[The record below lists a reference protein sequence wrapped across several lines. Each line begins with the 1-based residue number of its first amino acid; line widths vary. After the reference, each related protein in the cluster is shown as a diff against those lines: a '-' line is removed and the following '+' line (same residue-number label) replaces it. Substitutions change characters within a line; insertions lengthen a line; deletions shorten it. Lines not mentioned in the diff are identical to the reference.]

1 MSSRDLAASVRQRL
15 LSRSRS
21 ENRPFQE
28 LLQYFAMERFLYRLS
43 QSRFADRFVLKGA
56 LLLSAWRAPMTR
68 PTIDIDLAGRTSNE
82 LDDIRALLVE
92 VCTAKTEPDGI
103 EFAADSV
110 RVSRIREE
118 AEYEGVRGQFHATLA
133 KARAPMQVDIGFG
146 DVIFPEP
153 TEVQYPVLLDFPAPL
168 LKGYPRETVV
178 SEKLEAIARLG
189 ILNSRLKDYY
199 DIALLARTYPFNGRD
214 LARAIQATFRHRG
227 TVIEPEPVGLSDAFA
242 SDPAKQ
248 AQWRAFV
255 RRNRFTELDSGLS
268 ALVSEVRRFVLV
280 PRDAAA
286 RGESFGAEWAP
297 GGPWK

>member
-1 MSSRDLAASVRQRL
+1 
-15 LSRSRS
+15 
-21 ENRPFQE
+21 
-28 LLQYFAMERFLYRLS
+28 MERFLYRLS

-56 LLLSAWRAPMTR
+56 LLLTAWRAPMSR

-82 LDDIRALLVE
+82 IDHIRALLVE
-92 VCTAKTEPDGI
+92 VCTTKTEPDGI
-103 EFAADSV
+103 EFRADSV
-110 RVSRIREE
+110 RVARIRED
-118 AEYEGVRGQFHATLA
+118 AEYEGVRGQFHATIA

-168 LKGYPRETVV
+168 LQGYPRETVV

-199 DIALLARTYPFNGRD
+199 DIALLAKTYPFSGRD
-214 LARAIQATFRHRG
+214 LASAIQATFRHRG

-248 AQWRAFV
+248 AQWRAFL
-255 RRNRFTELDSGLS
+255 RRNRFSEEAGGLS
-268 ALVSEVRRFVLV
+268 ALVSEVRRFVLA
-280 PRDAAA
+280 PLDAAA
-286 RGESFGAEWAP
+286 RGESFGAEWVP
-297 GGPWK
+297 GVPWK